1 MAEQMVTK
9 ADQYIALMT
18 HLEYSPH
25 VEYMKQLTVSLK
37 AISFCLCACFTSLLI
52 WRVKAW
58 SKGQKTLLQSSC

>member
-25 VEYMKQLTVSLK
+25 VEYVKQLTVSLK
-37 AISFCLCACFTSLLI
+37 AISFCFCACFTSLLI
-52 WRVKAW
+52 WHV
-58 SKGQKTLLQSSC
+58 